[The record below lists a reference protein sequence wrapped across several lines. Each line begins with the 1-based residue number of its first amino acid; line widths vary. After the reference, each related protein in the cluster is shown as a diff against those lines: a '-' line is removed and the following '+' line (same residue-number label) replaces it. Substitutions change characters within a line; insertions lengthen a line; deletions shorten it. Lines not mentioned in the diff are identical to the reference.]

1 MLEIE
6 IAIGFVSKS
15 DYSALVLNVAKIS
28 VEIAG
33 FRQSLRVCHEAPFY
47 WKLLKIGSVSV
58 RDIRKSVPNLQV
70 GGSAP
75 VPPTPPIIRV
85 VL

>member
-28 VEIAG
+28 VEITG

-47 WKLLKIGSVSV
+47 WKLLKIGIHNAK
-58 RDIRKSVPNLQV
+58 DIRKDGPFFQV
-70 GGSAP
+70 
-75 VPPTPPIIRV
+75 
-85 VL
+85 